1 MTWQTWLL
9 LLGAIITEVIGT
21 AALRFTTG
29 FTKWLPLAVV
39 VAGYAASFYL
49 LALVLKH
56 DVPIGIIYAI
66 WSGIG
71 TVGITLVGVILWR
84 EHLSLG
90 AVIGV
95 ALVIGGVALINLSS
109 QSH

>member
-21 AALRFTTG
+21 AALRFTDG
-29 FTKWLPLAVV
+29 FAKWLPLAVV
-39 VAGYAASFYL
+39 VVGYAASFYL
-49 LALVLKH
+49 LALVLKQN
-56 DVPIGIIYAI
+56 VPIGIIYAI

-84 EHLSLG
+84 ERLSLG

-95 ALVIGGVALINLSS
+95 ALVIGGVVLINLNR